1 VQSSPDL
8 SIDGHAIDRARLAAI
23 CERYGDTELAVFGSV
38 ARGDASLMSDVDVL
52 SVLDPGAS
60 LGFALNDLEDELTE
74 LFGRRVDLVSKRAL
88 HRSIRDRV
96 LAEARTIYAA

>member
-8 SIDGHAIDRARLAAI
+8 SIDGQAIDRARLAAI
-23 CERYGDTELAVFGSV
+23 CQRHGVTELAVFGSV
-38 ARGDASLMSDVDVL
+38 ARGDASPMSDVDVL
-52 SVLDPGAS
+52 YVLEPGGS

-74 LFGRRVDLVSKRAL
+74 VFGRRVDLVSKQSL
-88 HRSIRDRV
+88 HRAMRDRV